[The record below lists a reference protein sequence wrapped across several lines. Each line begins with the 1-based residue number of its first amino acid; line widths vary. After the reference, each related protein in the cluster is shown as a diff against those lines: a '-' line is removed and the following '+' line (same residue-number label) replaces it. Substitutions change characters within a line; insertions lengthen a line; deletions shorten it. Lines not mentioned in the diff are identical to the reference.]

1 MIIQTSTAS
10 FLIENSQSRSGCV
23 AIRSNS
29 QEELYR
35 FFGSLEIRTTDE
47 LFYSYEVL
55 ACKQE
60 FANAMIVMVKEID
73 YSEFEIFSF
82 QASSSSKLP

>member
-1 MIIQTSTAS
+1 MIIQTAAAN
-10 FLIENSQSRSGCV
+10 FLIEKNDSKKGCV
-23 AIRSNS
+23 SIRSNS
-29 QEELYR
+29 QEELNR
-35 FFGSLEIRTTDE
+35 FFGSLEIRVTGD

-73 YSEFEIFSF
+73 YAEFSEFSM
-82 QASSSSKLP
+82 QVD